1 MEHFEENE
9 LSAKRLIRTALE
21 PFDFE
26 QFVLAGSSSVVV
38 REDFALSVMLLI
50 HELATNAAKYGALS
64 NSAGRVEISWAEEP
78 TTRKVL
84 LNWKERSGPPV
95 TQPSRVSFSSRLL
108 KAAFAQEGT
117 SATLSMNLMA
127 FVALPSSSGP
137 KLATRPI
144 QTAEISDQ
152 TTRHSGR
159 PTPSVR
165 SLIKHTS
172 FLAGRHKC

>member
-117 SATLSMNLMA
+117 SANIIYEPDGVRCSA
-127 FVALPSSSGP
+127 VFVGTETSDAPDTNRRNQQSDYP
-137 KLATRPI
+137 T
-144 QTAEISDQ
+144 QWTA
-152 TTRHSGR
+152 
-159 PTPSVR
+159 
-165 SLIKHTS
+165 HTVS
-172 FLAGRHKC
+172 